1 MFFTGSPMT
10 IREILWSACLYHQI
24 HHRGQ
29 LSVICRLAG
38 GAAPGVYGPNQEESA
53 RFREQAQAGG
63 RGK

>member
-10 IREILWSACLYHQI
+10 IREILWSASLYHQI

-38 GAAPGVYGPNQEESA
+38 GAAP
-53 RFREQAQAGG
+53 
-63 RGK
+63 